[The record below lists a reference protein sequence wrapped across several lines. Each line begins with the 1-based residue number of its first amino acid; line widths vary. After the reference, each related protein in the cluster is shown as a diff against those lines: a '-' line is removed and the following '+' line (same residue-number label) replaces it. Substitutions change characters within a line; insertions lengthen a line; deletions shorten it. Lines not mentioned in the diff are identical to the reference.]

1 MKSYKIVLAVVFLSL
16 LMTAG
21 VTSTSDESPQ
31 AYESAMPSILIGELG
46 HCYYVGAIDNE
57 FIVCSEVEL
66 QSPVVVVTHAHDG
79 PKEVVVEVEV
89 EVEEEDVPVD
99 EDDIVVVEEEVV
111 TVEEKIKSNN
121 GHGNNVDGVDCSNPG
136 KKKVKDSDPSVDD
149 EKVKKDK

>member
-31 AYESAMPSILIGELG
+31 AYESAMPSILIGEIG

-99 EDDIVVVEEEVV
+99 EDVVTVEEEVV
-111 TVEEKIKSNN
+111 TVDDDITETIETRPVN
-121 GHGNNVDGVDCSNPG
+121 GYGDKNHEHTGPPGQVD
-136 KKKVKDSDPSVDD
+136 KVK
-149 EKVKKDK
+149 KVKKDK